1 MSSAENL
8 PHSEEE
14 RLDANSMPYGPG
26 GSQDDVLDG
35 DDLIGIGGDEVPEPS
50 APERTPQ

>member
-35 DDLIGIGGDEVPEPS
+35 DDLIGIGGDEVREHSEPNGS
-50 APERTPQ
+50 SQ